1 MIEMIV
7 ADYNSK
13 PAQGLLFEFK
23 RNAIYRVRVEGFLI
37 YKSWYKRVLVH
48 YNLWD
53 SLENDL
59 DLI

>member
-13 PAQGLLFEFK
+13 PTQGLLFEFK

-48 YNLWD
+48 YNL
-53 SLENDL
+53 
-59 DLI
+59 